1 MAMEPIKKL
10 VIRHERMDDGYSE
23 FTVGIDDSGSLV
35 LEGVDAGEEVRRLF
49 GDWDY
54 EYWLTIPAE
63 YRESVLLYLI
73 KERFSSVHD
82 MREWLKEKNIP
93 CEFTSY

>member
-1 MAMEPIKKL
+1 MEPIKKL

-23 FTVGIDDSGSLV
+23 LAVGIDDSGALV

-49 GDWDY
+49 GDWDF

-63 YRESVLLYLI
+63 YRESLLLYLI
-73 KERFSSVHD
+73 KERFTSVHD
-82 MREWLKEKNIP
+82 MRKWLGEKDIP
-93 CEFTSY
+93 FEFTSF